1 MIKVANCLV
10 EDYIHSSKLKNF
22 CAEHKMPV
30 SENKPD
36 LFKKVIEYAGTNAFS
51 EEYKNTYKWFLD
63 TIKSGSKEFCLKR
76 IFIPEDTLEDIEQ
89 IIKNNY
95 PDCPHSD
102 LLSYKN
108 TEQFE
113 LVDYSI
119 IRNDQNIVTKI
130 SFMFSRLV
138 LEGDTEFEKGD
149 RIIYPVYIDF
159 YVETSFVV
167 ARYKPKT
174 TLYTCSENDII
185 YKENR
190 FKPFDRTIE
199 IIQQLEK
206 HLKIQTFDMN
216 PKQRFE
222 KMMYGLYQKYSFT
235 PIDIQ
240 EKIDSMRKD
249 RDDFIDLIFYELNL
263 KEIKKE
269 KAKMD
274 LDICFEK
281 YISTNGDMGRIFKED
296 REAYLIKITSDD
308 ILQMTRID
316 TASTGN
322 KPLQCTDAFFDGKK
336 SILNTKECKV
346 LHLCYNRKKG
356 YLGSFTV
363 QLSTSKSWG
372 TIKMYYVP
380 EEEDIQ
386 NVLQTIFEN
395 Y

>member
-1 MIKVANCLV
+1 
-10 EDYIHSSKLKNF
+10 
-22 CAEHKMPV
+22 
-30 SENKPD
+30 
-36 LFKKVIEYAGTNAFS
+36 
-51 EEYKNTYKWFLD
+51 
-63 TIKSGSKEFCLKR
+63 
-76 IFIPEDTLEDIEQ
+76 
-89 IIKNNY
+89 
-95 PDCPHSD
+95 
-102 LLSYKN
+102 
-108 TEQFE
+108 
-113 LVDYSI
+113 
-119 IRNDQNIVTKI
+119 
-130 SFMFSRLV
+130 
-138 LEGDTEFEKGD
+138 
-149 RIIYPVYIDF
+149 
-159 YVETSFVV
+159 
-167 ARYKPKT
+167 
-174 TLYTCSENDII
+174 
-185 YKENR
+185 
-190 FKPFDRTIE
+190 
-199 IIQQLEK
+199 
-206 HLKIQTFDMN
+206 MN

-274 LDICFEK
+274 LDIFFEK